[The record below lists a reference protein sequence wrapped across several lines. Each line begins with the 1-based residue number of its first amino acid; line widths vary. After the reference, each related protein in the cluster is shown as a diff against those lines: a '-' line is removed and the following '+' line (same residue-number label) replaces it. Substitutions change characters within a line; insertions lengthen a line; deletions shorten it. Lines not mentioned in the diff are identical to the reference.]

1 MPYDK
6 TRNNQSVQKA
16 PYVRPPRT
24 HKHIPCHCQECK
36 GKSIDPRTKKK
47 HDSRFTN
54 RIIPQR
60 GYTNLTETPN
70 DNHSPINL
78 IPSPEIIMNINN
90 EEDHEENLQEESY
103 QILVKRASIGVRK
116 NNRMSTF
123 TTPEVINELLSDDDN
138 VSEDE
143 RRELEDSNVVDEDI
157 TSESDEDCQVD
168 FSAPEIEMDRGES
181 IRYEK
186 ESDDQY
192 SWIVIWILKYQER
205 FRLSNIATDFL
216 FKFFHYVL
224 VNINENL
231 YSRFPTSL
239 YMARK
244 KLGFCVHIIKYA
256 ACDKCCKLYNID
268 DISSSKP
275 AVAPKFTECTYQDFP
290 DHPMSNK
297 RNPCGAT
304 LYKNV
309 YTKDGVIKKPALIF
323 PTISLKH
330 QLSILFKRKGFEE
343 SCRKWVNRPS
353 DPEILADV
361 YDDELTSHADQD
373 LRLQESLEI
382 LKPRDSVGSLSI
394 YDKYTDE
401 DYKAFHLLSTT
412 IEEGAAFGFEA
423 FPGSFLGPSNEN
435 VPLPKNVLLLLTEFY
450 CNTYGQNFTALS
462 NIHNAPEGSIPV
474 LPQTR

>member
-24 HKHIPCHCQECK
+24 RKHIPCHCQECK
-36 GKSIDPRTKKK
+36 GKLIDPKTKKK
-47 HDSRFTN
+47 HNSRFTN

-78 IPSPEIIMNINN
+78 IPSPEIVMNINN
-90 EEDHEENLQEESY
+90 EEDHEENLQKESY
-103 QILVKRASIGVRK
+103 QFLVKRASILGVQK

-123 TTPEVINELLSDDDN
+123 TTLEVINELLSDDDN

-143 RRELEDSNVVDEDI
+143 RRELED
-157 TSESDEDCQVD
+157 
-168 FSAPEIEMDRGES
+168 
-181 IRYEK
+181 K
-186 ESDDQY
+186 SDDQY

-205 FRLSNIATDFL
+205 FQLSNVATDFL
-216 FKFFHYVL
+216 FKFFHYIL

-231 YSRFPTSL
+231 YSRFSTSL
-239 YMARK
+239 YMVRK

-256 ACDKCCKLYNID
+256 ACNKCCKLYNID

-275 AVAPKFTECTYQDFP
+275 AVAPKFTECTYQDFS
-290 DHPMSNK
+290 DHPISNK

-309 YTKDGVIKKPALIF
+309 YTKD
-323 PTISLKH
+323 
-330 QLSILFKRKGFEE
+330 
-343 SCRKWVNRPS
+343 

-361 YDDELTSHADQD
+361 YDGKVWKSFKDENGSQFFRPNSSDTHLGIMLNERFKLANILTLAMIPGPTKPKLHQLNHYLAPLVDQ
-373 LRLQESLEI
+373 LIELWQGIELETFEYPNGKI
-382 LKPRDSVGSLSI
+382 VKKAVICCSCNIPAARKLCGYISARVACHRCLKQANYDGNQPNFGGFSDMDSWFIERDVKEI
-394 YDKYTDE
+394 
-401 DYKAFHLLSTT
+401 
-412 IEEGAAFGFEA
+412 
-423 FPGSFLGPSNEN
+423 
-435 VPLPKNVLLLLTEFY
+435 
-450 CNTYGQNFTALS
+450 
-462 NIHNAPEGSIPV
+462 
-474 LPQTR
+474 